1 MPAALPQ
8 WQVWACLSTM
18 TTIFWLAGVLP
29 NCIFELL
36 GSGAPGGVVL
46 LFHGAGGEGLW
57 DLRMRRAVV
66 DATAASRSI
75 GRKKLTMRQLLKM
88 SACLKI

>member
-18 TTIFWLAGVLP
+18 TTIFWLAASCLVLP

-66 DATAASRSI
+66 DATTADR
-75 GRKKLTMRQLLKM
+75 G
-88 SACLKI
+88 